1 MKRPIQL
8 KDGKVILDVAH
19 IIGVFERNNTDEITG
34 KSSFEIEVILE
45 YNGRTFSQ
53 TLTYGTEESRQYEM
67 NRFVLAL
74 SDCD

>member
-8 KDGKVILDVAH
+8 KGASVILDVAH
-19 IIGVFERNNTDEITG
+19 IVGVFERDNLDVVTG
-34 KSSFEIEVILE
+34 KPSFDIEVIQE

-53 TLTYGTEESRQYEM
+53 ILTYDTKESRQYEM

-74 SDCD
+74 PDCD

>member
-19 IIGVFERNNTDEITG
+19 IGGVFERDNLDVVTG
-34 KSSFEIEVILE
+34 KPSFDIEVILE

-53 TLTYGTEESRQYEM
+53 ILTYDTKESRQYEM

-74 SDCD
+74 PDCD

>member
-19 IIGVFERNNTDEITG
+19 IVGVFERSSINEITG
-34 KSSFEIEVILE
+34 KPSFDIEVILE

-53 TLTYGTEESRQYEM
+53 SLTYDTEDARQYEM

>member
-19 IIGVFERNNTDEITG
+19 IVGVFERNNTDEITG
-34 KSSFEIEVILE
+34 KPSFDIEVILE

-53 TLTYGTEESRQYEM
+53 TLTYNTKESRQYEM

-74 SDCD
+74 PDCD

>member
-8 KDGKVILDVAH
+8 KGDKVILDVAH
-19 IIGVFERNNTDEITG
+19 IIGVFERNSIDPITHNI
-34 KSSFEIEVILE
+34 SFDIEVILE

-53 TLTYGTEESRQYEM
+53 TLTYDTDDDRQYEM
-67 NRFVLAL
+67 NRLVLAL

>member
-8 KDGKVILDVAH
+8 KDGKAILDVAH
-19 IIGVFERNNTDEITG
+19 IVVVFERNNINEVTHSI
-34 KSSFEIEVILE
+34 SFDIEVILE

-53 TLTYGTEESRQYEM
+53 ILTYDTEDSRQYEM

-74 SDCD
+74 PDCD

>member
-8 KDGKVILDVAH
+8 KGDKVILDVAH
-19 IIGVFERNNTDEITG
+19 IIGVFKRNNIDEITG
-34 KSSFEIEVILE
+34 NSSFDIEVILE

-53 TLTYGTEESRQYEM
+53 TLTYDTEDDRQYEM

>member
-19 IIGVFERNNTDEITG
+19 IAGVFERNELNVVTG
-34 KSSFEIEVILE
+34 RPSFEIEVILE

-53 TLTYGTEESRQYEM
+53 SLTYDTEDARQYEM

>member
-8 KDGKVILDVAH
+8 KGGKVILDVAH
-19 IIGVFERNNTDEITG
+19 IIGVFERNNTDETIG
-34 KSSFEIEVILE
+34 NLSFDIEVILE

-53 TLTYGTEESRQYEM
+53 TLTYDTEDDRQYEM

-74 SDCD
+74 PDE

>member
-8 KDGKVILDVAH
+8 KGGEVILDVAH
-19 IIGVFERNNTDEITG
+19 IVGVFERNNIDEITG
-34 KSSFEIEVILE
+34 TPSIEIEVILE

-53 TLTYGTEESRQYEM
+53 TLTYDTEESRQYEM

-74 SDCD
+74 PDE

>member
-8 KDGKVILDVAH
+8 KGGKVILDVAH
-19 IIGVFERNNTDEITG
+19 IVGVFERNEIDVVTG
-34 KSSFEIEVILE
+34 IPSIEIEVILE

-53 TLTYGTEESRQYEM
+53 TLTYDTEDDRQYEM

-74 SDCD
+74 PDCD

>member
-8 KDGKVILDVAH
+8 KGGKVILDVAH
-19 IIGVFERNNTDEITG
+19 IVGVFERNDIDEITRNL
-34 KSSFEIEVILE
+34 SFDIEVILE

-53 TLTYGTEESRQYEM
+53 TLTYDTEDSRQYEM

-74 SDCD
+74 PDE